1 MSACNKYT
9 SMQDLVLGLVK
20 FSTKEVRITLVLHDV
35 VCLKYTLAAAL
46 KSRY

>member
-20 FSTKEVRITLVLHDV
+20 FSTKEVRITLPVVLLTCD
-35 VCLKYTLAAAL
+35 
-46 KSRY
+46 

>member
-20 FSTKEVRITLVLHDV
+20 FSTKEVHITFASGPTYMTLYVIEI
-35 VCLKYTLAAAL
+35 YTG
-46 KSRY
+46 SRA